1 MRISGHVVLFYVSR
15 KKSHSPRLNNLSP
28 FNNSLLLLIFA
39 DLRKSFFSVL
49 LGLSILGSAIF
60 NIYVTHET
68 RVLVSQMDRL
78 SQGKDNLMIEW
89 RNLLIEEHT
98 LDEHSRIR
106 GIALKKLSMSQPTKN
121 NSVLV
126 ELR

>member
-1 MRISGHVVLFYVSR
+1 MSTPD
-15 KKSHSPRLNNLSP
+15 K
-28 FNNSLLLLIFA
+28 SLLSLIVA
-39 DLRKSFFSVL
+39 DLRRNFFSVL
-49 LGLSILGSAIF
+49 LGILIVSSAIY

-68 RVLVSQMDRL
+68 RGLVTQIERL
-78 SQGKDNLMIEW
+78 SQEKDNLMIEW

-106 GIALKKLSMSQPTKN
+106 RIAVKKLSMSQTTKN

-126 ELR
+126 EIR

>member
-1 MRISGHVVLFYVSR
+1 M
-15 KKSHSPRLNNLSP
+15 SPSNTHLLRL
-28 FNNSLLLLIFA
+28 IA
-39 DLRKSFFSVL
+39 TDLRKHFFSVV
-49 LGLSILGSAIF
+49 LGILIVCSAIY
-60 NIYVTHET
+60 NIYITHET
-68 RVLVSQMDRL
+68 RGLVTQIERL
-78 SQGKDNLMIEW
+78 SQDKDNLMIEW

-106 GIALKKLSMSQPTKN
+106 HIALKKLSMSQPTKN

>member
-1 MRISGHVVLFYVSR
+1 VF
-15 KKSHSPRLNNLSP
+15 LS
-28 FNNSLLLLIFA
+28 
-39 DLRKSFFSVL
+39 
-49 LGLSILGSAIF
+49 LGILTSAIF
-60 NIYVTHET
+60 NIYVTHDT
-68 RVLVSQMDRL
+68 RVLVSQMERL

-89 RNLLIEEHT
+89 RSLLIEEHT

>member
-1 MRISGHVVLFYVSR
+1 M
-15 KKSHSPRLNNLSP
+15 NNLGES
-28 FNNSLLLLIFA
+28 NTHLLCLITA
-39 DLRKSFFSVL
+39 DLRKHFFSVVV
-49 LGLSILGSAIF
+49 GILIVCTAIY
-60 NIYVTHET
+60 NVYTTHET
-68 RVLVSQMDRL
+68 RGLVTQIEHL
-78 SQGKDNLMIEW
+78 SQDKDDLMMEW

-106 GIALKKLSMSQPTKN
+106 RIAVKKLSMSQATKK

>member
-1 MRISGHVVLFYVSR
+1 MNTPD
-15 KKSHSPRLNNLSP
+15 K
-28 FNNSLLLLIFA
+28 SLLSLIA
-39 DLRKSFFSVL
+39 TDLRRNFFSVL
-49 LGLSILGSAIF
+49 LGILIVCSAIY
-60 NIYVTHET
+60 NIYITHET
-68 RVLVSQMDRL
+68 RGLVTKIERL
-78 SQGKDNLMIEW
+78 SQDKDNLMIEW

-106 GIALKKLSMSQPTKN
+106 SIAVKKLSMSQTTKN

>member
-1 MRISGHVVLFYVSR
+1 MSSLSA
-15 KKSHSPRLNNLSP
+15 LNTH
-28 FNNSLLLLIFA
+28 LLCLITA
-39 DLRKSFFSVL
+39 DLRHHFFSVL
-49 LGLSILGSAIF
+49 LGILIVCSAIY
-60 NIYVTHET
+60 NVYTTHET
-68 RVLVSQMDRL
+68 RGLVTQIERL
-78 SQGKDNLMIEW
+78 SQDKDDLMMEW

-106 GIALKKLSMSQPTKN
+106 RIALKKLSMLQATKK

>member
-1 MRISGHVVLFYVSR
+1 MGESNTH
-15 KKSHSPRLNNLSP
+15 
-28 FNNSLLLLIFA
+28 LLCLIAA
-39 DLRKSFFSVL
+39 DLRKHFFSVVV
-49 LGLSILGSAIF
+49 GILIVCTAIY
-60 NIYVTHET
+60 NVYTTHET
-68 RVLVSQMDRL
+68 RGLVTQIEHL
-78 SQGKDNLMIEW
+78 SQDKDDLMMEW

-106 GIALKKLSMSQPTKN
+106 RIAVKELSMSQATKK

>member
-1 MRISGHVVLFYVSR
+1 MSI
-15 KKSHSPRLNNLSP
+15 LNTH
-28 FNNSLLLLIFA
+28 LLCLIAA
-39 DLRKSFFSVL
+39 DLRKHFFSVVV
-49 LGLSILGSAIF
+49 GILIVCSAIY
-60 NIYVTHET
+60 NVYTTHET
-68 RVLVSQMDRL
+68 RGLVTQIERL
-78 SQGKDNLMIEW
+78 LQDKDDLMMEW

-106 GIALKKLSMSQPTKN
+106 RIALKKLSMSQATKK

>member
-1 MRISGHVVLFYVSR
+1 MGTSN
-15 KKSHSPRLNNLSP
+15 NNLL
-28 FNNSLLLLIFA
+28 SLIAA
-39 DLRKSFFSVL
+39 DLRRNLFSVL
-49 LGLSILGSAIF
+49 LGILIVCSAIY
-60 NIYVTHET
+60 NIYITHET
-68 RVLVSQMDRL
+68 RGLVTQIERL
-78 SQGKDNLMIEW
+78 SQDKDNLMIEW

-106 GIALKKLSMSQPTKN
+106 RIAVKKLSMSQATKN

>member
-1 MRISGHVVLFYVSR
+1 VRVALFYVSH
-15 KKSHSPRLNNLSP
+15 KKSHNLRLNNLYSL
-28 FNNSLLLLIFA
+28 NNNLLRIIFA
-39 DLRKSFFSVL
+39 DLRKYFFSVL
-49 LGLSILGSAIF
+49 LGLSILGSAIS

-68 RVLVSQMDRL
+68 RVLISQMERL

-98 LDEHSRIR
+98 LDEHIRIR
-106 GIALKKLSMSQPTKN
+106 SIAMKKLSMSQPTRK

>member
-1 MRISGHVVLFYVSR
+1 V
-15 KKSHSPRLNNLSP
+15 NNLNP
-28 FNNSLLLLIFA
+28 PNTQLLCLIAA
-39 DLRKSFFSVL
+39 DLRKHFFSVVV
-49 LGLSILGSAIF
+49 GILIVCSAIY
-60 NIYVTHET
+60 NVYTTHET
-68 RVLVSQMDRL
+68 RGLVTQIDRL
-78 SQGKDNLMIEW
+78 SQDKDDLMMEW

-106 GIALKKLSMSQPTKN
+106 RIALKKLSMSQATKK

>member
-1 MRISGHVVLFYVSR
+1 M
-15 KKSHSPRLNNLSP
+15 NNLSTP
-28 FNNSLLLLIFA
+28 NTHLLCLIAA
-39 DLRKSFFSVL
+39 DLRKYFFSVL
-49 LGLSILGSAIF
+49 VGILIVCSAIY
-60 NIYVTHET
+60 NVYTTHET
-68 RVLVSQMDRL
+68 RGLVTQIERL
-78 SQGKDNLMIEW
+78 LQDKDDLMMEW

-106 GIALKKLSMSQPTKN
+106 HIALKKLSMSQATKK